1 MALTDTGY
9 ISLALA
15 LIASFYGAVASI
27 IGVRWSVPSLIASS
41 RNAMYVVA
49 LLLLVASAV
58 LAYSF
63 LTRDFGVRY
72 VAVHS
77 NLAMPL
83 YYVISAFYAGQE
95 GSLLY
100 WSTLL
105 GVFGAGM
112 ALLMHR
118 RHADLIPYAIA
129 VVLGILTFF
138 LGILVFATNPLERLA
153 IAMPDGRGLNPL
165 LQDPGMLIHPP
176 MLLAGYMSWTIPFAI
191 VIGALAAGR
200 PGVEWART
208 VRTPTLIAWTIHS
221 VGLILGGWW
230 AYHVL
235 GWGGYWGWDPV
246 ENVAFLPWLAGTAFL
261 HSIMVVE
268 RRGKMKVWTISLII
282 ASFALSIFG
291 TFIVRSG
298 ILSSVHSFATS
309 DVGPMFLGFF
319 AVSVG
324 GSIALLIGR
333 LPQLRDEEGFDAV
346 ISRESGFLL
355 NNLLFVSIAFATF
368 WGTVYPMISEAM
380 GNERITVGA
389 PFYIRVN
396 GPLFLALILLM
407 GVGPLLAWRRT
418 SGGALGRNLR
428 LPGVLA
434 LATTLVLGV
443 TTRDPVASVAFGAC
457 ALVVGA
463 VFFDYARGS
472 RTRRRYTS
480 ESYPA
485 AVVGLVS
492 RDRRRYGGYLVHL
505 SVVILAVGIIASS
518 GFQSHRQVNLNRG
531 ESVDIAGYSLTYLGT
546 AELQEPG
553 KEVVVS
559 RLAVTKDG
567 VFLGEATPR
576 TQYFAGFETQPTS
589 QVSLISRWREDIYV
603 FQGGVDATSA
613 TFSIFVNPLITL
625 VWVGGALLVLAILIS
640 AWPTGR
646 RQRSIAWAPAR
657 VEPTSGRPSAI
668 PN

>member
-1 MALTDTGY
+1 
-9 ISLALA
+9 
-15 LIASFYGAVASI
+15 
-27 IGVRWSVPSLIASS
+27 
-41 RNAMYVVA
+41 RNAIYVVA

-63 LTRDFGVRY
+63 FTRDFGVRY

-83 YYVISAFYAGQE
+83 HYVISAFYAGQE

-112 ALLMHR
+112 AFVMHR

-138 LGILVFATNPLERLA
+138 LAILVFVTNPLERLA
-153 IAMPDGRGLNPL
+153 VAMPDGRGLNPL

-176 MLLAGYMSWTIPFAI
+176 MLLAGYVSWTIPFAI
-191 VIGALAAGR
+191 VIGALASGR
-200 PGVEWART
+200 PGVEWARA
-208 VRTPTLIAWTIHS
+208 VRTPTLIAWTMHS
-221 VGLILGGWW
+221 VGLVLGGWW

-246 ENVAFLPWLAGTAFL
+246 ENVALLPWLAGTAFL

-268 RRGKMKVWTISLII
+268 RRGKLKVWTISLII
-282 ASFALSIFG
+282 ATFALSIFA

-298 ILSSVHSFATS
+298 ILSSVHNFAIS
-309 DVGPMFLGFF
+309 GVGPMFLGFF
-319 AVSVG
+319 VVSLG
-324 GSIALLIGR
+324 GSIALLILR
-333 LPQLRDEEGFDAV
+333 LPRLRDEEGFDAV

-368 WGTVYPMISEAM
+368 WGTVYPMISEAI

-389 PFYIRVN
+389 PFYVRVN

-407 GVGPLLAWRRT
+407 GVGPLLAWRKT
-418 SGGALGRNLR
+418 SGGALWRNLR
-428 LPGVLA
+428 LPGILA
-434 LATTLVLGV
+434 ITTTFAIAGV
-443 TTRDPVASVAFGAC
+443 TRDLVAAAAFGAC

-463 VFFDYARGS
+463 VDLEYTRGS
-472 RTRRRYTS
+472 RIRRRYTR
-480 ESYPA
+480 ETYPA

-505 SVVILAVGIIASS
+505 SVVILAIGIIASS

-559 RLAVTKDG
+559 RLALTKDG

-576 TQYFAGFETQPTS
+576 TQYYAGFETQPTS
-589 QVSLISRWREDIYV
+589 RVAVISRWREDIYV

-613 TFSIFVNPLITL
+613 TFSIFVNPLVTL
-625 VWVGGALLVLAILIS
+625 VWVGGALLVLATLVS
-640 AWPTGR
+640 GWPTGR
-646 RQRSIAWAPAR
+646 RQRAIAWAPAGAAVTPGPR
-657 VEPTSGRPSAI
+657 SAV